1 VFTTEILYQPAYAMA
16 RLTIDNGTEVRA
28 EAGAMVS
35 MGDTIEIQ
43 TKAQGGFLKSLSRSV
58 LGGESFFMNTF
69 RAKADGSELNLAP
82 NLPGDIIVLP
92 LNNEEW
98 IVQSGSYL
106 ASDINISVDT
116 KWGGAK
122 TFFGGEGLFMLRCA
136 GTGQLIVASYGAIH
150 KVTIPAGR
158 TYMVD
163 TGHVVA
169 FPAHTPYQIQKVGSW
184 KSSIFGGEGLAL
196 TFQGP
201 ADIFMQSRSPEA
213 FLSWLIPNIPSR
225 NS

>member
-1 VFTTEILYQPAYAMA
+1 MFTTEILYQPAYAMA
-16 RLTIDNGTEVRA
+16 KLTLDRGTEVRA

-35 MGDTIEIQ
+35 MGDTIDIQ

-69 RAKADGSELNLAP
+69 RATADGSELNLAP

-92 LNNEEW
+92 LQNEEW
-98 IVQSGSYL
+98 LVQSGSYL

-116 KWGGAK
+116 KWGGAR
-122 TFFGGEGLFMLRCA
+122 TFFGGEGLFMLKCA
-136 GTGQLIVASYGAIH
+136 GSGQLIVASYGAIH
-150 KVTIPAGR
+150 KVSIPAGR
-158 TYMVD
+158 SYMVD

-169 FPAHTPYQIQKVGSW
+169 FPSHTPYQIQKVGSW
-184 KSSIFGGEGLAL
+184 KSSIFGGEGIAL

-201 ADIFMQSRSPEA
+201 ADIYMQSRSPEA
-213 FLSWLIPNIPSR
+213 FLSWLIPNIPNR

>member
-16 RLTIDNGTEVRA
+16 RLTLERGTEVRA

-69 RAKADGSELNLAP
+69 RATADGSELNLAP

-92 LNNEEW
+92 LQNEEW
-98 IVQSGSYL
+98 LVQSGSYL
-106 ASDINISVDT
+106 GSDINISVDT
-116 KWGGAK
+116 KWGGAR
-122 TFFGGEGLFMLRCA
+122 TFFGGEGLFMLKCA
-136 GTGQLIVASYGAIH
+136 GSGQLIVASYGAIH
-150 KVTIPAGR
+150 KVSIPAGR
-158 TYMVD
+158 SYMVD

-169 FPAHTPYQIQKVGSW
+169 FPARTPYQIQKVGSW
-184 KSSIFGGEGLAL
+184 KSSIFGGEGIAL

-201 ADIFMQSRSPEA
+201 ADLYMQSRSPEA
-213 FLSWLIPNIPSR
+213 FLSWLIPNIPNR

>member
-1 VFTTEILYQPAYAMA
+1 MFTTEILYQPAYAMA
-16 RLTIDNGTEVRA
+16 RLTLENGTEVRA

-35 MGDTIEIQ
+35 MGDTLEIQ
-43 TKAQGGFLKSLSRSV
+43 TKAQGGFLKSISRSV

-69 RAKADGSELNLAP
+69 KAKADGSELNLAP

-92 LNNEEW
+92 LRNEEW

-106 ASDINISVDT
+106 GSDINVSVET

-169 FPAHTPYQIQKVGSW
+169 FPASTPYQIQKVGSW
-184 KSSIFGGEGLAL
+184 KSSIFGGEGIAL

-201 ADIFMQSRSPEA
+201 AEIFMQSRSPEA
-213 FLSWLIPNIPSR
+213 FLSWLIPNIPNR

>member
-1 VFTTEILYQPAYAMA
+1 MFTTEILYQPAYAMA
-16 RLTIDNGTEVRA
+16 RLTLDRGTEVRA

-35 MGDTIEIQ
+35 MGDTLEIQ

-69 RAKADGSELNLAP
+69 RANADGSELNLAP

-92 LNNEEW
+92 LQNEEW
-98 IVQSGSYL
+98 LVQSGSYL

-116 KWGGAK
+116 KWGGAR
-122 TFFGGEGLFMLRCA
+122 TFFGGEGLFMLKCA
-136 GTGQLIVASYGAIH
+136 GSGQLIVASYGAIH
-150 KVTIPAGR
+150 KVSIPAGR
-158 TYMVD
+158 SYMVD

-169 FPAHTPYQIQKVGSW
+169 FPANTPYQIQKVGTW
-184 KSSIFGGEGLAL
+184 KSSIFGGEGIAL

-201 ADIFMQSRSPEA
+201 ADIYMQSRSPEA
-213 FLSWLIPNIPSR
+213 FLSWLIPNIPNR

>member
-1 VFTTEILYQPAYAMA
+1 VFSTEILYQPAYAMA
-16 RLTIDNGTEVRA
+16 RLTLDRGTEVRA

-35 MGDTIEIQ
+35 MSDGIEIQ

-69 RAKADGSELNLAP
+69 RATGDSAELNLAP

-92 LNNEEW
+92 LQNEEW
-98 IVQSGSYL
+98 LVQSGSYL

-122 TFFGGEGLFMLRCA
+122 TFFGGEGLFMLKCA
-136 GTGQLIVASYGAIH
+136 GSGQLIVASYGAIH
-150 KVTIPAGR
+150 KVSIPAGR

-163 TGHVVA
+163 TGHIVA
-169 FPAHTPYQIQKVGSW
+169 FPSQTPYEIQKVGSW
-184 KSSIFGGEGLAL
+184 KSSIFGGEGIAL
-196 TFQGP
+196 TFHGP
-201 ADIFMQSRSPEA
+201 ADIYMQSRSPEA
-213 FLSWLIPNIPSR
+213 FLSWLIPNIPNR